1 MARPKVTRGRTRRR
15 ARKNVPVGNA
25 HIKTSFN
32 NTIVTLTDKQG
43 NVIAWETA
51 GSAGF
56 KGSRKST
63 PFAAQVTADSA
74 ARKGMEHGLQ
84 KVDVYVKGPGSRPR
98 DGHPVAPGGR
108 HRGQLGHRRH
118 AGPPQRLP
126 PPKAAAG
133 LAVARYTGPMV
144 KLSRREGIALTD
156 KCQKYLDRRPYPP
169 GEHGRGRIRQSE
181 YLLQLREKQKTRRFY
196 GVLEKQFRRYYQK
209 ASRQPGITG
218 ENLLRMLEQRLDNVV
233 YRLGFAATRR
243 QARQLVTH
251 GHFRVNGAKVNIPS
265 YQVRPDDVITVKP
278 GSNAEPIIR
287 AATELVASVA
297 PWLQADYDALN
308 GKVLKVPERSE
319 IDTPVS
325 EQLIVEYYSK

>member
-1 MARPKVTRGRTRRR
+1 
-15 ARKNVPVGNA
+15 
-25 HIKTSFN
+25 
-32 NTIVTLTDKQG
+32 
-43 NVIAWETA
+43 
-51 GSAGF
+51 
-56 KGSRKST
+56 
-63 PFAAQVTADSA
+63 
-74 ARKGMEHGLQ
+74 
-84 KVDVYVKGPGSRPR
+84 
-98 DGHPVAPGGR
+98 
-108 HRGQLGHRRH
+108 
-118 AGPPQRLP
+118 
-126 PPKAAAG
+126 
-133 LAVARYTGPMV
+133 VARYTGPMV

>member
-1 MARPKVTRGRTRRR
+1 
-15 ARKNVPVGNA
+15 
-25 HIKTSFN
+25 
-32 NTIVTLTDKQG
+32 
-43 NVIAWETA
+43 
-51 GSAGF
+51 
-56 KGSRKST
+56 
-63 PFAAQVTADSA
+63 
-74 ARKGMEHGLQ
+74 
-84 KVDVYVKGPGSRPR
+84 
-98 DGHPVAPGGR
+98 
-108 HRGQLGHRRH
+108 
-118 AGPPQRLP
+118 
-126 PPKAAAG
+126 
-133 LAVARYTGPMV
+133 VARYTGPEV
-144 KLSRREGIALTD
+144 KLSRREGVALTD
-156 KCQKYLDRRPYPP
+156 KAQKYLDRRPYPP

-196 GVLEKQFRRYYQK
+196 GVLEKQFRRYYEK

-243 QARQLVTH
+243 QARQLVSH
-251 GHFRVNGAKVNIPS
+251 GHFRVNGKKVNIPS

-287 AATELVASVA
+287 SATELVASVA

-308 GKVLKVPERSE
+308 GKVLKVPERTE